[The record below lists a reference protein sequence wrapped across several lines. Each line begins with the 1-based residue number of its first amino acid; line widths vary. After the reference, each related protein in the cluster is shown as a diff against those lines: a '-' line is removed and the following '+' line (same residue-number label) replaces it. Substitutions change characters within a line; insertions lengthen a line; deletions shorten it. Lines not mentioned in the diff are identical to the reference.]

1 MRAAGVVRGI
11 MASVRRSVIVAFIIA
26 GLGAGFPLAAPAAS
40 RYVRDVRFR
49 TSDGGTRVVIDM
61 SGEGR
66 YSIRTAVDPF
76 RIVIDLPNAR
86 IADGVREVE
95 VRDGLLDRIRLN
107 RIREGSQVVLDL
119 PRRADFKHFPL
130 KPDGGK
136 PHRIVI
142 DVARPGDG
150 AAGVAASDE
159 GARTPPAAAGAGAA
173 DAAEKPAAAPR
184 ARKGDRIVIIDP
196 GHGGAAAGTVSR
208 SGIQEK
214 TLNLKLAKMLKS
226 EIEKRPGHRAIL
238 TRDGDYDV
246 HWVRRVTFARES
258 GGEVFVSLHFN
269 SNPSS
274 KIQGLELY
282 FLSLQASDD
291 NAAAVAERENLL
303 LEAGADSAG
312 FNDDLKSILFDV
324 SLSNAMRQSSLLA
337 EEVAS
342 ELRVNPPIPFR
353 KIKQASLIVL
363 RSVAMPSIL
372 VEGGYLSNRKEAS
385 TVSKESY
392 LRWLA
397 KSLAEGIVDYLEKHP
412 NGSGSVA
419 GE

>member
-1 MRAAGVVRGI
+1 MVYRRPITIAALLVACLCAGAP
-11 MASVRRSVIVAFIIA
+11 AS
-26 GLGAGFPLAAPAAS
+26 APAAT
-40 RYVRDVRFR
+40 RTVREIRFR
-49 TSDGGTRVVIDM
+49 TDDRGTRVVLDL
-61 SGEGR
+61 SGESR
-66 YSIRTAVDPF
+66 YSVKTAVDPF
-76 RIVIDLPNAR
+76 RIVVDLPHCR
-86 IADGVREVE
+86 IADGVRDILVS
-95 VRDGLLDRIRLN
+95 DGLIDRIRVN
-107 RIREGSQVVLDL
+107 RLKGSAQVVLDL
-119 PRRADFKHFPL
+119 PRRAEFTHFAL
-130 KPDGGK
+130 KPDAGK
-136 PHRIVI
+136 PHRIVV
-142 DVARPGDG
+142 DVAAALAGRAGASAKDGVARP
-150 AAGVAASDE
+150 ATAGGGS
-159 GARTPPAAAGAGAA
+159 GGAGAEA
-173 DAAEKPAAAPR
+173 KPAAAPR
-184 ARKGDRIVIIDP
+184 AHRGERVVIIDP
-196 GHGGAAAGTVSR
+196 GHGGPAIGTVSR

-214 TLNLKLAKMLKS
+214 TLNLKLAKMLKA
-226 EIEKRPGHRAIL
+226 EIEKRPGYRAIL

-269 SNPSS
+269 SNPST

-282 FLSLQASDD
+282 FLSLLASDD

-324 SLSNAMRQSSLLA
+324 SLSNAMQLSSLLA
-337 EEVAS
+337 EDVAS

-353 KIKQASLIVL
+353 KIRQASLIVL

-385 TVSKESY
+385 VVSKESY

-397 KSLAEGIVDYLEKHP
+397 KSLAEGIVSYLEKHP
-412 NGSGSVA
+412 NGSGPVA

>member
-1 MRAAGVVRGI
+1 MTSA
-11 MASVRRSVIVAFIIA
+11 RRSAIVALIGA
-26 GLGAGFPLAAPAAS
+26 GLCAGIPSSAPAAP
-40 RYVRDVRFR
+40 RYVQDIRFR
-49 TSDGGTRVVIDM
+49 TGDGGTRVVLDM
-61 SGEGR
+61 SSEGR
-66 YSIRTAVDPF
+66 YSIRTALEPF
-76 RIVIDLPNAR
+76 RIVIDLPHAR
-86 IADGVREVE
+86 IAENVREVE

-119 PRRADFKHFPL
+119 PRQAEFTHFAL
-130 KPDGGK
+130 KPAAGK

-142 DVARPGDG
+142 DVARPPAAAAEIAAKDGGAQRPAAGDG
-150 AAGVAASDE
+150 AGC
-159 GARTPPAAAGAGAA
+159 AGAA
-173 DAAEKPAAAPR
+173 VKPAAPR
-184 ARKGDRIVIIDP
+184 ARGGNRIVIIDP
-196 GHGGAAAGTVSR
+196 GHGGPAKGTISR
-208 SGIQEK
+208 SGIEEK

-226 EIEKRPGHRAIL
+226 EIEKRPGYRAIL

-269 SNPSS
+269 SNPSP

-324 SLSNAMRQSSLLA
+324 SLSNAMQQSSLLA
-337 EEVAS
+337 EAAAS

-385 TVSKESY
+385 IVSKESY

-397 KSLAEGIVDYLEKHP
+397 KSLAEGIVSYLEKHP
-412 NGSGSVA
+412 NGSGPVA

>member
-1 MRAAGVVRGI
+1 
-11 MASVRRSVIVAFIIA
+11 MAYHRPTLIVALIVACLCA
-26 GLGAGFPLAAPAAS
+26 GMPSSAPAATRS
-40 RYVRDVRFR
+40 VREIRFR
-49 TSDGGTRVVIDM
+49 TDDEGTRIVLDLSV
-61 SGEGR
+61 ETR
-66 YSIRTAVDPF
+66 YSVKTAVNPF
-76 RIVIDLPNAR
+76 RIVVDLPNCR
-86 IADGVREVE
+86 IADD
-95 VRDGLLDRIRLN
+95 VRDMVVSDGLVDRIRVN
-107 RIREGSQVVLDL
+107 RLKGSAQVVLDL
-119 PRRADFKHFPL
+119 PRRADFTHFAL
-130 KPDGGK
+130 KPDAGK

-142 DVARPGDG
+142 DVARSDAGATG
-150 AAGVAASDE
+150 AAAKEERARPVAAGGGSGAEGVAE
-159 GARTPPAAAGAGAA
+159 RPAAARQERGGN
-173 DAAEKPAAAPR
+173 R
-184 ARKGDRIVIIDP
+184 VVIIDP
-196 GHGGAAAGTVSR
+196 GHGGPAMGTISR

-214 TLNLKLAKMLKS
+214 TLNLKLAKMLKA
-226 EIEKRPGHRAIL
+226 EIEKRAGYRAIL

-269 SNPSS
+269 SNPSP

-282 FLSLQASDD
+282 FLSLLASDD

-324 SLSNAMRQSSLLA
+324 SLSNAMQQSSLLA
-337 EEVAS
+337 EAVAS
-342 ELRVNPPIPFR
+342 ELRGNPPIPFR

-397 KSLAEGIVDYLEKHP
+397 KSLAEGIVGYLEKHP
-412 NGSGSVA
+412 NGSGPVA

>member
-1 MRAAGVVRGI
+1 
-11 MASVRRSVIVAFIIA
+11 MASYRSLLIVAFIA
-26 GLGAGFPLAAPAAS
+26 ACLGAGMPSSAPAA
-40 RYVRDVRFR
+40 RYVRDIRFR
-49 TSDGGTRVVIDM
+49 TGDSGTRVVLDM
-61 SGEGR
+61 TGEGR
-66 YSIRTAVDPF
+66 YSVRTAVDPF
-76 RIVIDLPNAR
+76 RIVIDLQNAR
-86 IADGVREVE
+86 IAENVKEIEVH
-95 VRDGLLDRIRLN
+95 DGLLDRIRLN

-119 PRRADFKHFPL
+119 SRRAEFKHFAL
-130 KPDGGK
+130 KPDAGK

-142 DVARPGDG
+142 DVVRPDG
-150 AAGVAASDE
+150 GRTGVAADAE
-159 GARTPPAAAGAGAA
+159 GARPPAAAGGPVP
-173 DAAEKPAAAPR
+173 AENPAAAPR
-184 ARKGDRIVIIDP
+184 AGGGTRVVIIDP
-196 GHGGAAAGTVSR
+196 GHGGPAAGTVSR

-214 TLNLKLAKMLKS
+214 TLNLRLAKMLKS
-226 EIEKRPGHRAIL
+226 EIEKRPGYRAIL

-269 SNPSS
+269 SNPSP

-342 ELRVNPPIPFR
+342 ELRVKPPVPFR

-363 RSVAMPSIL
+363 RSVTMPSIL
-372 VEGGYLSNRKEAS
+372 VEGGYLSNKKEAS

-392 LRWLA
+392 LSWLA
-397 KSLAEGIVDYLEKHP
+397 KSLAEGIVSYLEKHP
-412 NGSGSVA
+412 NGSGPVA